1 MVYEY
6 SGTAVCVVEE
16 GERSRHSGDRVR
28 GHGRSGLRHLITT
41 PPGSSA
47 KLVTVSGLARYAAL
61 SLAPTLALVKCG
73 G

>member
-1 MVYEY
+1 M
-6 SGTAVCVVEE
+6 
-16 GERSRHSGDRVR
+16 R
-28 GHGRSGLRHLITT
+28 GHGRSGASSLDHHL
-41 PPGSSA
+41 GSA